1 MNENRTSIL
10 SLILRAMILPA
21 TILPAIIFSSLF
33 LAASAVS
40 SPLAAASVVP
50 PAPQAQTA
58 PAAPSARRIGAIK
71 AISGTS
77 ITLTPDSGPEVTV
90 AVQPTTRLLR
100 IAPGEKN
107 LKNATP
113 LQLQDLQ
120 VGDRILVGGQASDDA
135 KSIAAA
141 TIVVMAR
148 TDLEARHQRE
158 LQDWQKRGMGG
169 IVTAVDPAAGTVT
182 ISVSSLMGKKT
193 IVVHTSK
200 DTVIRRYAPD
210 SVKFEDAKP
219 SSLQQIQP
227 GDQLRARG
235 DRSADFTE
243 LAAEEIVTGVFRNI
257 VGTINSVDAS
267 SGAISVQ
274 DVFSK
279 KAMLVKVAATSDLHK
294 LTPEVAQRFAMR
306 LKGASGIAGL
316 PGSGAGGGAGG
327 FGGAG
332 SGAAGSAGVSGGAGS
347 PGAGAS
353 AGASSGATSPAGAPG
368 AAAANAPGAPAGGA
382 SASRLHGGIE
392 GPGGGGMSGSGMP
405 AGTRPAG
412 GGDFQQMLSR
422 SPAVAVADLHKG
434 DAVVILATEGT
445 PTSASTVIMLVGG
458 VEPILQA
465 APTASQAMM
474 LAPWSL
480 GGAPGGGEGNP

>member
-1 MNENRTSIL
+1 MSENKTSIL
-10 SLILRAMILPA
+10 SVILP
-21 TILPAIIFSSLF
+21 TILPTTISSAIILSSLF

-40 SPLAAASVVP
+40 SPPAAASVVP

-77 ITLTPDSGPEVTV
+77 ITLTPDSGPEVNV
-90 AVQPTTRLLR
+90 LVQPTTRLLR

-113 LQLQDLQ
+113 LQLPDLQ

-148 TDLEARHQRE
+148 TDLEARHQQE

-169 IVTAVDPAAGTVT
+169 LVTSVDPAAGTVT
-182 ISVSSLMGKKT
+182 ISVSNLMGKKS
-193 IVVHTSK
+193 IVVRTSK

-235 DRSADFTE
+235 DRNADFTE
-243 LAAEEIVTGVFRNI
+243 LNAEEIVTGVFRNV
-257 VGTINSVDAS
+257 VGTISSVDAS
-267 SGAISVQ
+267 SGDIGVQ
-274 DVFSK
+274 DVLTK
-279 KAMLVKVAATSDLHK
+279 KVVMVKVAATSELHK
-294 LTPEVAQRFAMR
+294 LPPETAQRFAMR

-316 PGSGAGGGAGG
+316 PGAVGAGSSGASSS
-327 FGGAG
+327 GAG
-332 SGAAGSAGVSGGAGS
+332 SGS
-347 PGAGAS
+347 
-353 AGASSGATSPAGAPG
+353 ASSGAASPGANPPAGG
-368 AAAANAPGAPAGGA
+368 AAGAAGNTQAAAGNAQGAPAGG
-382 SASRLHGGIE
+382 SAGGAWR
-392 GPGGGGMSGSGMP
+392 GGSGSGASGAVGGAM
-405 AGTRPAG
+405 AGGAAGGGTRPAAG
-412 GGDFQQMLSR
+412 SDFQQMLSR
-422 SPAVAVADLHKG
+422 TPAVAVADLHKG

-445 PTSASTVIMLVGG
+445 PTSASTVITLVSG
-458 VEPILQA
+458 VEAILQA
-465 APTASQAMM
+465 APSASQAMM

-480 GGAPGGGEGNP
+480 GGAPAGEGNP